1 MTKRVRPP
9 FAETTPCAQGHCGHA
24 LSAHVD
30 GTRNPFP
37 WMGPEYP
44 TGCNYIY
51 GVGDAGYDTCAC
63 HAFIPPKDAKP
74 LMCKPSIPA
83 PSIALG
89 IGRHYKGDDYE
100 VLGISWDATNG
111 RDRWVVRYRGIGNAD
126 TGHENVQD
134 VDEFLGTVQLPS
146 GETVPRYKFLGPDAA
161 GERG

>member
-1 MTKRVRPP
+1 MRDRWAGVRVSTAVNLPP
-9 FAETTPCAQGHCGHA
+9 DVGGGHA
-24 LSAHVD
+24 PGLRHAAAHLGTLST
-30 GTRNPFP
+30 GWYPFDSV
-37 WMGPEYP
+37 P
-44 TGCNYIY
+44 TSGS
-51 GVGDAGYDTCAC
+51 
-63 HAFIPPKDAKP
+63 
-74 LMCKPSIPA
+74 PSTQRRPA
-83 PSIALG
+83 P
-89 IGRHYKGDDYE
+89 DDYE